1 MAEIKA
7 QKKSIL
13 LMLTCASLWSIAGI
27 FIKLIPWNPLVIA
40 GFRSLIAAVIVL
52 IYMRYIK
59 QRIVINRASVLS
71 GVLLA
76 LTFLAF
82 VTANKF
88 TTAAN
93 AIVLQFTC
101 PVFILVISVVFLRQ
115 RLRMLDVA
123 AVIVTLA
130 GISLFF
136 LGQFTPG
143 GLLGNGIAIGSG
155 LTFAGMYVVTGRTN
169 DAARISGI
177 LLGHLLTAAMGI
189 TATFFYPTP
198 VTPTAVVSII
208 VLGVFQ
214 LGIPYILYGI
224 AVRNCPPL
232 ACSLL
237 GAIEPL
243 LNPVWVFVFVGE
255 APSAFA
261 LVGGVI
267 VIAAVTL
274 WCILRD
280 KAIRNSKS
288 PVG

>member
-1 MAEIKA
+1 MLNLVETKA

-52 IYMRYIK
+52 VYMRYIK
-59 QRIVINRASVLS
+59 QKILINKASVLA
-71 GVLLA
+71 GVMLM

-101 PVFILVISVVFLRQ
+101 PVFILIISVAFFRQ
-115 RLRMLDVA
+115 RIRIPDIITV
-123 AVIVTLA
+123 VVTLA

-136 LGQFTPG
+136 FGQFTPG
-143 GLLGNGIAIGSG
+143 SLLGNCIAILSG
-155 LTFAGMYVVTGRTN
+155 LFLAGMYITTSRAD
-169 DAARISGI
+169 DASRISGI
-177 LLGHLLTAAMGI
+177 LLGHLFTASVGI
-189 TATFFYPTP
+189 TMAFFYPTP
-198 VTPTAVVSII
+198 VTPVAVISVV
-208 VLGVFQ
+208 VLGIFQ

-224 AVRNCPPL
+224 AVKDCPPL

-243 LNPVWVFVFVGE
+243 LNPVWVILFVGE

-261 LVGGVI
+261 LAGGVI

-280 KAIRNSKS
+280 KGAKA
-288 PVG
+288 